1 MLDPRLLAAAT
12 VSVMPSSP
20 RSLQK
25 NPIRRFPQVRLSD
38 AELVNAIVQGD
49 GDAVGV
55 VWDRYSSLVR
65 SVLRSSLGFNA
76 DVEDLLQEVFIAFLR
91 GAPRMR
97 SADSLRAYLVGVAV
111 RRVMG
116 ELRRRRVRRWTTLL
130 PSDEIGDVLPSHDD
144 VEGVQVLRALDRVL
158 DRMPARRRMAFV
170 LRHVQGCE
178 VSEAAALLG
187 VSESTVKREARR
199 ARATIQSRAEQSEPW
214 LWDYL
219 QRSEQRAERGHD
231 D

>member
-1 MLDPRLLAAAT
+1 M
-12 VSVMPSSP
+12 MPQHLRKAP
-20 RSLQK
+20 V
-25 NPIRRFPQVRLSD
+25 RRFPQEWLSD
-38 AELVNAIVQGD
+38 AELVHAIVQGD

-55 VWDRYSSLVR
+55 VWDRYSMLVR
-65 SVLRSSLGFNA
+65 SVLRSSLGFDA

-91 GAPRMR
+91 GVHRLR
-97 SADSLRAYLVGVAV
+97 SAESLRAYLVGVAV

-116 ELRRRRVRRWTTLL
+116 ELRRRRVRRWMTLL
-130 PSDEIGDVLPSHDD
+130 PSDEIGEVHAAVDD
-144 VEGVQVLRALDRVL
+144 VEGSQVLRALDRIL

-178 VSEAAALLG
+178 VSEAAAMLG

-199 ARATIQSRAEQSEPW
+199 ARASIEMRAAQSEPW

-219 QRSEQRAERGHD
+219 QRLESVEHD
-231 D
+231 